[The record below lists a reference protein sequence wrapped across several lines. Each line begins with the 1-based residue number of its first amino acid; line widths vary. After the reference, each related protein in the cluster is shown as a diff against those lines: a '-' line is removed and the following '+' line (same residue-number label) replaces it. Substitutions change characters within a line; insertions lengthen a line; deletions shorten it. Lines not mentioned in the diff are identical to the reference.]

1 MGEEGLV
8 IAMVLT
14 IIAGV
19 ALMIAAMTNRR
30 KVREMEHRERLAMID
45 RGLMPSPESNPPGF
59 DAAAGL
65 GDAPAAAPDRRER
78 YRTAGILLIGFGV
91 GLMCLIGIA
100 GGSPEI
106 GVGIGGAWV
115 SLGAASLL
123 NYMLLSRRE
132 EDSRAARWTP
142 PPRRPEPPANITQ

>member
-1 MGEEGLV
+1 MGEEGVV
-8 IAMVLT
+8 IFMALT

-45 RGLMPSPESNPPGF
+45 RGLMPSPESNPRGF

-65 GDAPAAAPDRRER
+65 GETPAATPDRRER
-78 YRTAGILLIGFGV
+78 YRTAGIMLIGRGI

-100 GGSPEI
+100 GNSPEI

-132 EDSRAARWTP
+132 EDSRAARWSP
-142 PPRRPEPPANITQ
+142 PPRRPEPPANIAP

>member
-1 MGEEGLV
+1 MGEEGVV
-8 IAMVLT
+8 ISMALT

-45 RGLMPSPESNPPGF
+45 RGLMPSPESNPRGF

-65 GDAPAAAPDRRER
+65 GEAPAATPDRRER
-78 YRTAGILLIGFGV
+78 YRTAGIMLIGLGV

-100 GGSPEI
+100 GNSPEI

-132 EDSRAARWTP
+132 EDTRTARWTP
-142 PPRRPEPPANITQ
+142 PPPRPEPPANLTP